1 VTFGGTAPTGVVV
14 VNSTTI
20 TATTPAGSA
29 GAVTVTVTVNGQSGS
44 LASGF
49 TYTGTVA
56 ISFAQVASATP
67 QSPTATVSVS
77 YPGAQ
82 TAGDLNVVVVGWNDI
97 AATVRSVQDSG
108 GNNYILAIGP
118 TSGTALRQSIY
129 YAPRVVGGLNT
140 VTVTFSQA
148 AAFPDVR
155 VLEYRGVTTLDVT
168 AGASGSSAAANSGAA
183 TTTNANELV
192 FGANTIATGNKTA
205 GSGFTARIITSPD
218 SDLAEDKIVTTAGS
232 NSAKAT
238 LTVSGPWV
246 MQMAT
251 FSAVSGPA
259 PAVSRVMPS
268 SKSTSSGTAVTI
280 ARKNS
285 VPGPAVTSEST
296 AATNVAVGNGT
307 TIVAIAGT
315 SGSTASNL
323 LTDLFCTPKIMAA
336 GSQATCELRV
346 DSTSE
351 PMQVQVTSSSEHVK
365 APSAVVTR
373 ANQTRLTFQVAADA
387 LAGGQL
393 ATITATAGTATA
405 QETIQ
410 VQASSGPVLT
420 VPSTQAGRLGK
431 ALRFT
436 VSAVDPAGLPV
447 QLTAV
452 NAPVGASFDA
462 ASGLFEWTPSASQ
475 SGKYKVT
482 FGATNSGRQ
491 SSSAEVTV
499 NVGSGLPSLANS
511 ERLVCSPGSLAS
523 LNGSGFGEPGAALSD
538 SSGNSMVLGG
548 TQVKING
555 QSAPVLFASDARV
568 SFLCPALEA
577 DTQLEAAVETE
588 AGISESVTAPM
599 QQVSPMMFSLDGS
612 GENQGVISFAGTTEL
627 AMARNFLAAGHPA
640 QPGDEILIWGSGF
653 GTPTE
658 VPAVEVKLGG
668 VDAEVESV
676 SAVAGHAGVY
686 TIQARVPAGTDF
698 GEAVPVQVQVT
709 TPDGKQFR
717 SNKLTLALEPVSQ

>member
-1 VTFGGTAPTGVVV
+1 MLCLGGSAYGQVSSLNLASGSAVKGGSISLNLSLSVSGAAPAGLQWTLAYPSSDITSFNIVAGPALTAVSDTLTCASGVGMVNCLATGMNSSTISSGVVAVVTATIAAGTTSSADSIPICNVMGVYSDGTFAILTATGATLSLTSAVPTINMLSPTSATAGTGAFTLTVTGTGFISGSV
-14 VNSTTI
+14 VNWNGSSRTTTYVSATQLTAAI
-20 TATTPAGSA
+20 TAADIATVGTGQ
-29 GAVTVTVTVNGQSGS
+29 VTVTN
-44 LASGF
+44 
-49 TYTGTVA
+49 
-56 ISFAQVASATP
+56 
-67 QSPTATVSVS
+67 
-77 YPGAQ
+77 
-82 TAGDLNVVVVGWNDI
+82 
-97 AATVRSVQDSG
+97 
-108 GNNYILAIGP
+108 
-118 TSGTALRQSIY
+118 
-129 YAPRVVGGLNT
+129 
-140 VTVTFSQA
+140 
-148 AAFPDVR
+148 
-155 VLEYRGVTTLDVT
+155 
-168 AGASGSSAAANSGAA
+168 
-183 TTTNANELV
+183 
-192 FGANTIATGNKTA
+192 
-205 GSGFTARIITSPD
+205 
-218 SDLAEDKIVTTAGS
+218 
-232 NSAKAT
+232 
-238 LTVSGPWV
+238 
-246 MQMAT
+246 
-251 FSAVSGPA
+251 PA
-259 PAVSRVMPS
+259 P
-268 SKSTSSGTAVTI
+268 G
-280 ARKNS
+280 
-285 VPGPAVTSEST
+285 G
-296 AATNVAVGNGT
+296 
-307 TIVAIAGT
+307 GT
-315 SGSTASNL
+315 SGSAAFVISGRPCRSTNVHTSIPNRVCGGRQRNLNDVRGMGIAASQSQNVV
-323 LTDLFCTPKIMAA
+323 TDLFCTPKIMAA

-351 PMQVQVTSSSEHVK
+351 PMQIRVTSSSEHVK

-462 ASGLFEWTPSASQ
+462 ASGLFEWIPSASQ

-627 AMARNFLAAGHPA
+627 AMARNFQAAGHPA

>member
-1 VTFGGTAPTGVVV
+1 V
-14 VNSTTI
+14 
-20 TATTPAGSA
+20 
-29 GAVTVTVTVNGQSGS
+29 
-44 LASGF
+44 
-49 TYTGTVA
+49 
-56 ISFAQVASATP
+56 
-67 QSPTATVSVS
+67 
-77 YPGAQ
+77 
-82 TAGDLNVVVVGWNDI
+82 
-97 AATVRSVQDSG
+97 
-108 GNNYILAIGP
+108 
-118 TSGTALRQSIY
+118 
-129 YAPRVVGGLNT
+129 
-140 VTVTFSQA
+140 
-148 AAFPDVR
+148 
-155 VLEYRGVTTLDVT
+155 
-168 AGASGSSAAANSGAA
+168 
-183 TTTNANELV
+183 
-192 FGANTIATGNKTA
+192 
-205 GSGFTARIITSPD
+205 
-218 SDLAEDKIVTTAGS
+218 
-232 NSAKAT
+232 
-238 LTVSGPWV
+238 
-246 MQMAT
+246 
-251 FSAVSGPA
+251 
-259 PAVSRVMPS
+259 
-268 SKSTSSGTAVTI
+268 
-280 ARKNS
+280 
-285 VPGPAVTSEST
+285 
-296 AATNVAVGNGT
+296 
-307 TIVAIAGT
+307 
-315 SGSTASNL
+315 
-323 LTDLFCTPKIMAA
+323 TDLFCTPKIMAA

-462 ASGLFEWTPSASQ
+462 ASGLFEWIPSASQ

-627 AMARNFLAAGHPA
+627 AMARNFQAAGHPA